1 MVTPYRLDG
10 ESIAHTWLW
19 LAHSGYPV
27 NTHQNEFVGAAR
39 ATELVEIRHEWPTT
53 PLMSAEYEIALLG
66 YRVVETSNAET
77 VNFVVK
83 GKQNGH
89 VKWNDS
95 DTAAFPGDTE
105 ASGEN
110 P

>member
-1 MVTPYRLDG
+1 
-10 ESIAHTWLW
+10 
-19 LAHSGYPV
+19 
-27 NTHQNEFVGAAR
+27 
-39 ATELVEIRHEWPTT
+39 
-53 PLMSAEYEIALLG
+53 MSAEYEIALLG